1 VLAHAVSEEQPAA
14 RRLVPPRRGERL
26 EIAPGAH
33 RERGRGEP
41 PRPLLPGEEPALVV
55 AADRVDARIL
65 EERERPLDVAV
76 PIDEIPGHE
85 HPIHRTR
92 GEEFEGAF
100 EPSIFAVDVSDQA
113 HAAHRGMGRGHGPIV
128 PARPA
133 AVDADE
139 EEKGSQFGLVGRG
152 FRASFA
158 LVSAPLPARF
168 RLPPGRSA
176 AMLSGMALGGLHDLE
191 KIAPTAEF
199 TAAVWAE
206 LGLENAEHF
215 VTPRGARLLR
225 AYSRAAEP
233 LLRRVGDGPSLVEYL
248 EYRHRAIDQELEA
261 IGPDRILECAAGLS
275 RRGLTF
281 AKRGVPVL
289 ELDLPHM
296 VEA

>member
-1 VLAHAVSEEQPAA
+1 
-14 RRLVPPRRGERL
+14 
-26 EIAPGAH
+26 
-33 RERGRGEP
+33 
-41 PRPLLPGEEPALVV
+41 
-55 AADRVDARIL
+55 
-65 EERERPLDVAV
+65 
-76 PIDEIPGHE
+76 
-85 HPIHRTR
+85 
-92 GEEFEGAF
+92 
-100 EPSIFAVDVSDQA
+100 
-113 HAAHRGMGRGHGPIV
+113 
-128 PARPA
+128 
-133 AVDADE
+133 
-139 EEKGSQFGLVGRG
+139 
-152 FRASFA
+152 
-158 LVSAPLPARF
+158 
-168 RLPPGRSA
+168 
-176 AMLSGMALGGLHDLE
+176 MLSGMALGGLHDLE

-296 VEA
+296 VEAKRRRLAELDVPTHLRVEACDLLTDEFEAKARAFFAGAERPAIVAEGFMSYLPLGVRGSFIGRVADALRPTGGAFVGDFRLAPQSVRARAVQLGFRLLNRAVTSGRGLREDFPSLAMLATYLEASGFDRIEPVAPRDVVGERGELPHPGLVLAAFVDR